1 MMNESLLM
9 ARLRE
14 EQRRAR
20 ASIAVGLAVTCGLA
34 WALALLVW
42 MSFASFSEWLFR

>member
-1 MMNESLLM
+1 MTNESPLM

>member
-1 MMNESLLM
+1 MTNESPLI

-20 ASIAVGLAVTCGLA
+20 ASIAVGLAVTCSLA
-34 WALALLVW
+34 WALALLTW
-42 MSFASFSEWLFR
+42 LSFTSFAEWVFR